1 LRIKI
6 AVLAVVIA
14 ASFAYLIHWIDE
26 KDGMTAQ
33 GPSGTREETRLS
45 GTPNAGGTNGA
56 LPASGHIGA
65 VAPQSSGSG
74 SGATPS
80 PSEPGNAATSPSSG
94 TAGDEPA
101 GEGKPGTHDGAA
113 GTAGEGAGQVH
124 MSFVGDVIFAG
135 KVEGILMENGFD
147 HPYKEVRGLLERA
160 DITVANLE
168 TPVTTRGTAQQK
180 EYIYRSKPE
189 ALPHFKQAG
198 FDLVTLANN
207 HIMDYGE
214 QGLLDTFR
222 HLENNGIPWV
232 GAGSNADEAYRHAS
246 IEHDGMKIAFLGF
259 SRVLPT
265 PDWFAGKNKPGVAE
279 SYSTKL
285 PLEAIRKAREEADL
299 VVVLAHWGQE
309 RKDQPVKEQVDLAH
323 QYIDAGADLVV
334 GSHPHVLQGFE
345 QYKGKWIA
353 YSLGNFI
360 FTTNEVPATWET
372 VVMDARCSRNR
383 ECSIELSPIKTMWAQ
398 PVPMSEEKGQELFRK
413 LTRISVNAEVDKEG
427 RVSAVS
433 GGRKASGEQ
442 DSKANASSDEKER
455 APSTGKAKVPADEKE
470 KTSSTEKAKVPTN
483 ERAKTSLEEKQKAA
497 EDKQKNAPE

>member
-1 LRIKI
+1 
-6 AVLAVVIA
+6 
-14 ASFAYLIHWIDE
+14 
-26 KDGMTAQ
+26 
-33 GPSGTREETRLS
+33 
-45 GTPNAGGTNGA
+45 
-56 LPASGHIGA
+56 
-65 VAPQSSGSG
+65 
-74 SGATPS
+74 
-80 PSEPGNAATSPSSG
+80 
-94 TAGDEPA
+94 
-101 GEGKPGTHDGAA
+101 
-113 GTAGEGAGQVH
+113 

-147 HPYKEVRGLLERA
+147 HPYKELKDLLERA

-180 EYIYRSKPE
+180 DYIYRSKPE
-189 ALPHFKQAG
+189 ALAEFKKAG
-198 FDLVTLANN
+198 FDLVTIANN

-214 QGLLDTFR
+214 EGLLDTFR
-222 HLENNGIPWV
+222 HLEKNGIPWV
-232 GAGSNADEAYRHAS
+232 GAGSNADEAYRHAT

-265 PDWFAGKNKPGVAE
+265 PDWFVGKDKPGVAE

-299 VVVLAHWGQE
+299 VVVLAHWGKE
-309 RKDQPVKEQVDLAH
+309 REDQPAKEQVDLAH

-372 VVMDARCSRNR
+372 VVMDAHCSRSR
-383 ECSIELSPIKTMWAQ
+383 KCSIELSPIKTMWAQ
-398 PVPMSEEKGQELFRK
+398 PVPMSEEQGQELFRK

-427 RVSAVS
+427 RVSAAS
-433 GGRKASGEQ
+433 GEKKASVEQ
-442 DSKANASSDEKER
+442 DSKANA
-455 APSTGKAKVPADEKE
+455 PSTEKSKTPSNEKAKVPSNEKEKTPSNEKE
-470 KTSSTEKAKVPTN
+470 KTSSNEKEKTPTNEKAKTP
-483 ERAKTSLEEKQKAA
+483 LEEKQKTT
-497 EDKQKNAPE
+497 PE